1 MDEWTVFRLTGEA
14 LDRLGRGDEM
24 AGLSEGLAGS
34 TTCGTL
40 EPGGD
45 APHNPCGVESGNK
58 RMRISLVVAAS
69 RNGVIGARNELPWP
83 LPSDLK
89 RFKKLTLRHPVIM
102 GRRTYES
109 IGKPLVDRDN
119 IVVTRGE
126 IIDNPQVYTVNSIE
140 EALALA
146 ERFAKRR
153 RKDEIMVIGGGQI
166 YRPDP
171 PKGEPYLFDKGQHGG
186 GRRHLLRDPDPSRW
200 AEVERKEM
208 KAGPEDSAD
217 YAFITLD
224 RTRPA
229 PSATPPEEA

>member
-1 MDEWTVFRLTGEA
+1 
-14 LDRLGRGDEM
+14 
-24 AGLSEGLAGS
+24 
-34 TTCGTL
+34 
-40 EPGGD
+40 
-45 APHNPCGVESGNK
+45 
-58 RMRISLVVAAS
+58 MRISLVVAAS
-69 RNGVIGARNELPWP
+69 RNGVIGARNEVPWR

-102 GRRTYES
+102 GRHTFQS

-126 IIDNPQVYTVNSIE
+126 IVDNPEVHTVNSVE

-146 ERFAKRR
+146 ERFARRR
-153 RKDEIMVIGGGQI
+153 RKDEIMVIGGGQVYDQVRPKATRI
-166 YRPDP
+166 YLTRVDMDVA
-171 PKGEPYLFDKGQHGG
+171 GDTFF
-186 GRRHLLRDPDPSRW
+186 RDPDPSRW
-200 AEVERKEM
+200 AEIEHKEV

>member
-1 MDEWTVFRLTGEA
+1 
-14 LDRLGRGDEM
+14 
-24 AGLSEGLAGS
+24 
-34 TTCGTL
+34 
-40 EPGGD
+40 
-45 APHNPCGVESGNK
+45 
-58 RMRISLVVAAS
+58 MRISLVVAAS
-69 RNGVIGARNELPWP
+69 RNGVIGARNALPWR

-89 RFKKLTLRHPVIM
+89 KFKKLTLRHPVIM

-126 IIDNPQVYTVNSIE
+126 IIDHPEVHTVNSME
-140 EALALA
+140 EAVALA

-166 YRPDP
+166 YDQIRP
-171 PKGEPYLFDKGQHGG
+171 KAGRIYLTRVDMEVDGDTFF
-186 GRRHLLRDPDPSRW
+186 RDPDPSRW

-217 YAFITLD
+217 YAFITLN